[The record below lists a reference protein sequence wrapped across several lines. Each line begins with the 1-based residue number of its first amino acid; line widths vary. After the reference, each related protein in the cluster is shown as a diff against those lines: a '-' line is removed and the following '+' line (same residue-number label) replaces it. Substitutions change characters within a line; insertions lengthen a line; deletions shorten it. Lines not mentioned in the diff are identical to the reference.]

1 MSVLHKITT
10 VKNIVKT
17 RGYFGVFIVI
27 ISKLSNRLLL
37 SLALEFD
44 EIMLVYSLYKKNAG
58 LKKQKSNFMFDVG
71 ARFGS
76 SFEPFAK
83 DDWRIYAFEPDSSN
97 RKILINNL
105 IWLVLIY
112 ENRNYRRKWNVRV
125 STFKSFIKKI

>member
-112 ENRNYRRKWNVRV
+112 ENRNYRRKWNVRL
-125 STFKSFIKKI
+125 STC